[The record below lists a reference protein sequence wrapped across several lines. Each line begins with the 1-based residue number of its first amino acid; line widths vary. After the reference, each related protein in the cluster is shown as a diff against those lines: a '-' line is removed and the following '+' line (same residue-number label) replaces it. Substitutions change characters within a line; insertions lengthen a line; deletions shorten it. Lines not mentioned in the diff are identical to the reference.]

1 MKSKTMKLL
10 HIDASIL
17 GSHSVSRQ
25 VSSEVVARLLSL
37 TQGIEVT
44 YRDLAAAPLAH
55 LSGDHLAAAMGAV
68 PESPAM
74 QEDIS
79 DSLAVLEEFLAA
91 NVVVIGAPMYNF
103 TVPTQLKAW
112 IDRILVA
119 GKTFKYSA
127 EGVEGLAGGKR
138 VVLALSRGGFYGAGM
153 PAAGHEHLESY
164 LRAVFGFIGI
174 EPQVIIAEGIAMGPE
189 FREKALLGAT
199 EAVGRL
205 EA

>member
-1 MKSKTMKLL
+1 MKLL

>member
-1 MKSKTMKLL
+1 MKGKTMKLL

-37 TQGIEVT
+37 TPGIEVT

-138 VVLALSRGGFYGAGM
+138 VVLALSRGGFYGVGM

>member
-1 MKSKTMKLL
+1 
-10 HIDASIL
+10 
-17 GSHSVSRQ
+17 
-25 VSSEVVARLLSL
+25 
-37 TQGIEVT
+37 
-44 YRDLAAAPLAH
+44 
-55 LSGDHLAAAMGAV
+55 
-68 PESPAM
+68 M